1 MRSGGAPVVPAFFSF
16 LPAAV
21 ALGVVAA
28 LLAAGP
34 LAQPADYHRFADRSI
49 LFGIPHAADVLS
61 NIGFTLAGLWGWS
74 GLRRRSGALAGD
86 AGFGYRLF
94 LLGLIVTG
102 PASAWYHLAPDD
114 ARLAWDRLAV
124 SLACA
129 GLLAGVRAETAGTRF
144 PRSETVGLA
153 AFAVAGVLWWWL
165 DNDGGDGD
173 LRPYLLLQILPLL
186 LIPLWQT
193 LHRRPAT
200 ERIVFAAALGL
211 YVLAK
216 LAELFD
222 HELLAATA
230 AVSGH
235 TLKHLLATLAA
246 LLIVGVLRRRPAA
259 QAAAVR
265 Q

>member
-1 MRSGGAPVVPAFFSF
+1 MPSVVILAVV
-16 LPAAV
+16 V
-21 ALGVVAA
+21 AL
-28 LLAAGP
+28 LLAGP
-34 LAQPADYHRFADRSI
+34 IAQPVDYHRFADRSV
-49 LFGIPHAADVLS
+49 LLGIPHAADVLS
-61 NIGFTLAGLWGWS
+61 NIGFTLIGLWGWS

-86 AGFGYRLF
+86 ARFGYRLF
-94 LLGLIVTG
+94 LLGLIATG

-129 GLLAGVRAETAGTRF
+129 GLLAGVRAETAGSRF
-144 PRSETVGLA
+144 PRGETLGLA
-153 AFAVAGVLWWWL
+153 AFAAAGVLWWWL

-186 LIPLWQT
+186 LIPLWQS
-193 LHRRPAT
+193 LHRRPPA
-200 ERIVFAAALGL
+200 ERIAFAAALGL

-216 LAELFD
+216 LAELYD

-246 LLIVGVLRRRPAA
+246 LLIVGALLRRSPAEG
-259 QAAAVR
+259 
-265 Q
+265 